1 MLPFS
6 RFEAKTILRLSLP
19 IVVTQLMSTM
29 MYVIDTVM
37 AGRVSAM
44 DMAAIAVA
52 SAIWLP
58 IILTL
63 QGLLLALTPIIA
75 QHHGALAQQHSALAQ
90 QHSALAQQNTA
101 LAQKNSA
108 LEPQPVG
115 SGLANVSQASTPQHI
130 TNTTLQG
137 GYIALSGATLIFM
150 AMQFIQYPMSLLE
163 MDPQLRDKAVAYLG
177 YVAYG
182 VFPAAGYMVLRN
194 LFEGIGFTKVSMWIG
209 VLGLLVNIPANYLFI
224 NGLVSYDGQYL
235 TVQAWQQLVTSGT
248 ALTHGQQLIPAFG
261 GPGCGIATALVFLAM
276 CTAMLIYA
284 ARSQITAAYRSALPR
299 YRPQWQPIWQI
310 IALGTPIA
318 FSLFFEVTLFSCIP
332 LMIVHLGPIVVAG
345 HQIANSFSALVF
357 MLPMSMGMAT
367 TIRVGHLVGA
377 QQLENLKVAIST
389 ALWMAMLMAFAIA
402 GFTFIARFWVAGF
415 YSQDS
420 LVIQMAASILVLACF
435 YQLSDA
441 IQVVSSCALRGLKIT
456 KPIFYITFV
465 AYWPIGFG
473 LGTVLGRTDWLV
485 PAMGAHGFW
494 IGIIIGLSV
503 AAVLLGWLL
512 RQQLRRID
520 DAIVQHTAFTPA

>member
-6 RFEAKTILRLSLP
+6 RFEAKTIIRLSLP

-75 QHHGALAQQHSALAQ
+75 QHHGALAHPDNSLGHNSFNQQS
-90 QHSALAQQNTA
+90 
-101 LAQKNSA
+101 
-108 LEPQPVG
+108 PR
-115 SGLANVSQASTPQHI
+115 SGLGNASHASTPQHI

-137 GYIALSGATLIFM
+137 TYIAFCGAALIFI
-150 AMQFIQYPMSLLE
+150 AMQFIHYPMALLE
-163 MDPQLRDKAVAYLG
+163 MDPLLRDKAVAYLG

-235 TVQAWQQLVTSGT
+235 TVQAYQQLATST
-248 ALTHGQQLIPAFG
+248 TPLHQSDVLIPAFG

-276 CTAMLIYA
+276 CSAMLIYA
-284 ARSQITAAYRSALPR
+284 ARSKITAPYRLALPR
-299 YRPQWQPIWQI
+299 YRPQRQTIWQI

-377 QQLENLKVAIST
+377 QQLESLKVAIST

-402 GFTFIARFWVAGF
+402 GFTFLARFWVAGF

-456 KPIFYITFV
+456 KPIFYITFI

-520 DAIVQHTAFTPA
+520 DAIVQHTSFTPA